1 MTRPAPDLADLAEAR
16 AAATAQTA
24 ARTQRSSV
32 WVSLRAF
39 LRRRWRSAAVAM
51 LLVAA
56 YPTFVLATVYTT
68 TLRSDLPG
76 GRHGPKDAYRHSL
89 ASAVVAYTGSPAW
102 VRWATLV
109 MEGDGHGDAARAMD
123 IHNNRIGAR
132 IGAEAE
138 SWDAMH
144 REVLAAVR
152 AGGVDAN
159 EETRITW
166 LPPERWQN
174 RLY

>member
-1 MTRPAPDLADLAEAR
+1 MRGH
-16 AAATAQTA
+16 
-24 ARTQRSSV
+24 
-32 WVSLRAF
+32 
-39 LRRRWRSAAVAM
+39 WRSLAVLA
-51 LLVAA
+51 LLSAA
-56 YPTFVLATVYTT
+56 YPAFVLATVYTT

-102 VRWATLV
+102 VRWATLA
-109 MEGDGHGDAARAMD
+109 MEGDGRGDAARAMD

-144 REVLAAVR
+144 RAVLAAVQ
-152 AGGVDAN
+152 AGEIDAK
-159 EETRITW
+159 EDTRITW
-166 LPPERWQN
+166 LPPQRWQN

>member
-16 AAATAQTA
+16 AASTAQTA
-24 ARTQRSSV
+24 VRMRRGCA

-56 YPTFVLATVYTT
+56 YPVFVLATVYTT

-102 VRWATLV
+102 VRWATLA
-109 MEGDGHGDAARAMD
+109 MEGDGHGDAARTMD

-144 REVLAAVR
+144 RDVLAAVR
-152 AGGVDAN
+152 AGAIDAK
-159 EETRITW
+159 EDTRITW